1 MNQIKVW
8 QTLRASLFYTRF
20 NSWYYIKFVFV
31 LQALILLLAFPF
43 LALFFHFMT
52 TSLGYDSITDQN
64 ILEFLRNPLGLL
76 FAVIFGLLAL
86 FFIYIEL
93 SVLILITYY
102 HQQQI
107 PFTIRMILRKILRQS
122 KYLLSYQF
130 IFFLLYFVLIVPIAE
145 MGLHSELTDGIYI
158 PNFIVNELLKSTSGA
173 ILYFSF
179 IAVVIYINIR
189 LLFSL
194 AIFLTGEYTIFQAI
208 KRSWVITRW
217 QTWRIVTN
225 FVLMSFVATA
235 LIFIAFLI
243 FLFPT
248 ILAEQL
254 WAPAA
259 PVVAGISLTLSQIFF
274 IVAFTIVPIYI
285 AHAVNFMFLTREDKV
300 IPRSQNRI
308 VKKPHRKSFYVVIT
322 AGIIALI
329 TINGVYLTEV
339 TYSDNTQIIAH
350 RGLKSAGVEN
360 SLESLHGAAKI
371 GVDFVEMDIL
381 ETKDHQFVVFH
392 DTNLRRLAGI
402 NRNVRDMT
410 LAELEKVTIRQDGF
424 TSTIP
429 SLDTYIEHAKKWNV
443 NLNIEIK
450 THGGESKDF
459 LANFEKIVQKHGV
472 ENNYIYQSLNRNI
485 VETVKKRYPAMRVG
499 FIVPLNFGNLVN
511 VDADFIVIEE
521 FSFSSSMQRQAH
533 ERNIDLLVWTI
544 TTPEAARK
552 YMLADVDGIITEIP
566 EEAMKVQND
575 LRNDQAVSTKLSDAI
590 DLLTGN

>member
-1 MNQIKVW
+1 MNTIKIW
-8 QTLRASLFYTRF
+8 QTLRTSLFYTRF
-20 NSWYYIKFVFV
+20 NSWYYIKFVFA
-31 LQALILLLAFPF
+31 LQAMILLLAFPF
-43 LALFFHFMT
+43 LALFFSFMT

-76 FAVIFGLLAL
+76 FAIIFGLLAL
-86 FFIYIEL
+86 FFIYLEL

-107 PFTIRMILRKILRQS
+107 PFTIQMILRKIMQQS

-130 IFFLLYFVLIVPIAE
+130 VFFLLYFALIVPIAG

-158 PNFIVNELLKSTSGA
+158 PNFIVNELLKSTSGS

-179 IAVVIYINIR
+179 IAIVIYINIR
-189 LLFSL
+189 LVFSL
-194 AIFLTGEYTIFQAI
+194 EIFLTRKCTIFQAM
-208 KRSWVITRW
+208 KRSWSITRW
-217 QTWRIVTN
+217 QTWRIVAI
-225 FVLMSFVATA
+225 FIIMSLVAA
-235 LIFIAFLI
+235 GLLFIAFMI
-243 FLFPT
+243 FLLPT

-254 WAPAA
+254 WSPAA

-274 IVAFTIVPIYI
+274 IVAFTITPIYV
-285 AHAVNFMFLTREDKV
+285 AHAVNFMFLTRENKV
-300 IPRSQNRI
+300 ISHKQMQV
-308 VKKPHRKSFYVVIT
+308 VKKKHRKSFYVIIT
-322 AGIIALI
+322 ASVLALI
-329 TINGVYLTEV
+329 TVNGFYLTEV

-371 GVDFVEMDIL
+371 GVDFVEMDVL

-392 DTNLRRLAGI
+392 DTNLRRMAGI
-402 NRNVRDMT
+402 NRNIRDMT

-429 SLDTYIEHAKKWNV
+429 SLETYIEHAKKWNI

-459 LANFEKIVQKHGV
+459 LANFEEIVQKHGV
-472 ENNYIYQSLNRNI
+472 ERDYIYQSLNRNI
-485 VETVKKRYPAMRVG
+485 VETIKERYPTMRVG

-511 VDADFIVIEE
+511 VNADFIVIEE
-521 FSFSSSMQRQAH
+521 FSFSASIQRQAR
-533 ERNIDLLVWTI
+533 ERNMDLLVWTI

-566 EEAMKVQND
+566 EEAMKVQED
-575 LRNDQAVSTKLSDAI
+575 LRNDQAVSTKLADAI
-590 DLLTGN
+590 DLLTSN

>member
-1 MNQIKVW
+1 
-8 QTLRASLFYTRF
+8 
-20 NSWYYIKFVFV
+20 
-31 LQALILLLAFPF
+31 
-43 LALFFHFMT
+43 
-52 TSLGYDSITDQN
+52 
-64 ILEFLRNPLGLL
+64 
-76 FAVIFGLLAL
+76 
-86 FFIYIEL
+86 
-93 SVLILITYY
+93 
-102 HQQQI
+102 
-107 PFTIRMILRKILRQS
+107 MILRKILRQS

-130 IFFLLYFVLIVPIAE
+130 IIFLLYFVLIVPIAG

-194 AIFLTGEYTIFQAI
+194 AIFLTGECTIFQAI

-217 QTWRIVTN
+217 QTWRIVTI
-225 FVLMSFVATA
+225 FVLMSLVATA

-248 ILAEQL
+248 ILTEQL

-274 IVAFTIVPIYI
+274 IVAFTIVPIYV
-285 AHAVNFMFLTREDKV
+285 AHAINFMFLTRENSI

-308 VKKPHRKSFYVVIT
+308 VKKPHRKSFYFVIT

-410 LAELEKVTIRQDGF
+410 LAELEKVTIHQDGF

-429 SLDTYIEHAKKWNV
+429 SLDAYIEHAKKWNV

-459 LANFEKIVQKHGV
+459 LANFEKVVQKYGV
-472 ENNYIYQSLNRNI
+472 ENDYIYQSLDRNI
-485 VETVKKRYPAMRVG
+485 VETIKKRYPAMRVG

-521 FSFSSSMQRQAH
+521 FSFSSSMQRQAR
-533 ERNIDLLVWTI
+533 ERNMDLLVWTI

>member
-1 MNQIKVW
+1 MNTIKIW
-8 QTLRASLFYTRF
+8 QTLRTSLFYTRF

-31 LQALILLLAFPF
+31 LQAMILLLAFPF
-43 LALFFHFMT
+43 LALFFSFMT

-76 FAVIFGLLAL
+76 FAIIFGLLAL
-86 FFIYIEL
+86 FFIYLEL

-107 PFTIRMILRKILRQS
+107 PFTIQMILRKIMQQS

-130 IFFLLYFVLIVPIAE
+130 VFFLLYFALIVPIAG

-158 PNFIVNELLKSTSGA
+158 PNFIVNELLKSTSGS

-179 IAVVIYINIR
+179 IAIVIYINIR
-189 LLFSL
+189 LVFSL
-194 AIFLTGEYTIFQAI
+194 EIFLTRKCTIFQAM
-208 KRSWVITRW
+208 KRSWSITRW
-217 QTWRIVTN
+217 QTWRIVAI
-225 FVLMSFVATA
+225 FIIMSLVAA
-235 LIFIAFLI
+235 GLLFIAFMI
-243 FLFPT
+243 FLLPT

-254 WAPAA
+254 WSPAA

-274 IVAFTIVPIYI
+274 IVAFTITPIYV
-285 AHAVNFMFLTREDKV
+285 AHAVNFMFLTRENKV
-300 IPRSQNRI
+300 ISHKQMQV
-308 VKKPHRKSFYVVIT
+308 VKKKHRKSFYVIIT
-322 AGIIALI
+322 ASVLALI
-329 TINGVYLTEV
+329 TVNGFYLTEI

-371 GVDFVEMDIL
+371 GVDFVEMDVL

-392 DTNLRRLAGI
+392 DTNLRRMAGI
-402 NRNVRDMT
+402 NRNIRDMT

-429 SLDTYIEHAKKWNV
+429 SLETYIEHAKKWNI

-459 LANFEKIVQKHGV
+459 LANFEEIVQKHGV
-472 ENNYIYQSLNRNI
+472 ERDYIYQSLNRNI
-485 VETVKKRYPAMRVG
+485 VETIKERYPTMRVG

-511 VDADFIVIEE
+511 VNADFIVIEE
-521 FSFSSSMQRQAH
+521 FSFSASIQRQAR
-533 ERNIDLLVWTI
+533 ERNMDLLVWTI

-566 EEAMKVQND
+566 EEAMKVQED
-575 LRNDQAVSTKLSDAI
+575 LRNDQAVSTKLADAI
-590 DLLTGN
+590 DLLTSN

>member
-1 MNQIKVW
+1 MNTIKIW
-8 QTLRASLFYTRF
+8 QTLRTSLFYTRF

-31 LQALILLLAFPF
+31 LQATILLLAFPF
-43 LALFFHFMT
+43 LALFFSFMT

-76 FAVIFGLLAL
+76 FAIIFGLLAL
-86 FFIYIEL
+86 FFIYLEL

-107 PFTIRMILRKILRQS
+107 PFTIRMIFRKIMQQS

-130 IFFLLYFVLIVPIAE
+130 VFFLLYFALIVPIAG

-179 IAVVIYINIR
+179 IAIVIYINIR
-189 LLFSL
+189 LVFSL
-194 AIFLTGEYTIFQAI
+194 EIFLTRKCTIFQAM
-208 KRSWVITRW
+208 KRSWTITRW
-217 QTWRIVTN
+217 QTWRIVAI
-225 FVLMSFVATA
+225 FVIMSLVAA
-235 LIFIAFLI
+235 GLLFIAFMI
-243 FLFPT
+243 FLLPT

-254 WAPAA
+254 WSSAA

-274 IVAFTIVPIYI
+274 IVAFTITPIYV
-285 AHAVNFMFLTREDKV
+285 AHAVNFMFLTRENKV
-300 IPRSQNRI
+300 ISHKQMQV
-308 VKKPHRKSFYVVIT
+308 VKKKHRKSFYVTIT
-322 AGIIALI
+322 ALVLALI
-329 TINGVYLTEV
+329 TINGFYLTEI

-371 GVDFVEMDIL
+371 GVDFVEMDVL

-392 DTNLRRLAGI
+392 DTNLRRMAGI
-402 NRNVRDMT
+402 NRNVRNMT

-429 SLDTYIEHAKKWNV
+429 SLETYIEHAKKWNV

-450 THGGESKDF
+450 THGGESEDF

-472 ENNYIYQSLNRNI
+472 ERDYIYQSLDRNI
-485 VETVKKRYPAMRVG
+485 VETIKERYPAMRVG

-511 VDADFIVIEE
+511 VNADFIVIEE
-521 FSFSSSMQRQAH
+521 FSFSASMQRQAR
-533 ERNIDLLVWTI
+533 ERNMDLLVWTI

-566 EEAMKVQND
+566 EEAMKVQDD
-575 LRNDQAVSTKLSDAI
+575 LRNDQAVSTKLADAI